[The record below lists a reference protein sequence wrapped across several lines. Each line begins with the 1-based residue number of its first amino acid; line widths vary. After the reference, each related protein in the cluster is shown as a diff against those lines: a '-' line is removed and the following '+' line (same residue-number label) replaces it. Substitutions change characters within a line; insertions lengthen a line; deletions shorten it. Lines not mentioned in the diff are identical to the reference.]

1 MTLGTP
7 ISSVNHT
14 VILQAAVEDVV
25 VKGMVHVVISM
36 MERLAQ
42 GVLRT
47 ALLGPSTGS
56 NALRGCCGCRVE

>member
-1 MTLGTP
+1 
-7 ISSVNHT
+7 